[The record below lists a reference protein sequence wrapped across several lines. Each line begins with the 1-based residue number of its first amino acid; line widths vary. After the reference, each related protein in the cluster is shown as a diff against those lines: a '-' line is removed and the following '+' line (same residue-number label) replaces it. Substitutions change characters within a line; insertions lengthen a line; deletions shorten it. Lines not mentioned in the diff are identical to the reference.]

1 MFILSFLPLIVILAL
16 LFGLAKVPNYIGGNV
31 MKWLIAGY
39 VAVLFGAIMTY
50 QLIPASEAEPRTPF
64 SDYDDPEMTIF
75 EAIEE
80 DRLEEFEAFVH
91 QRWSFP
97 YDRQDEAFSIRS
109 SSHDYVEYNVFFIEK
124 EEDDGVIDVAYYAS
138 DFMIN
143 GYPIEDE
150 RLHPSLDLIGD
161 ELLVRNPD
169 SVEITIAMEEPEFVI
184 RQFFYDQEGFF
195 SGGFGSYTYYENT
208 LVVYV
213 PVDTEIEEGMNV
225 YLIED

>member
-1 MFILSFLPLIVILAL
+1 MVILSFLPLIVILVL
-16 LFGLAKVPNYIGGNV
+16 LFGLAKVPNYVGGTV
-31 MKWLIAGY
+31 MKWIIAVY
-39 VAVLFGAIMTY
+39 VVIVLGSIMTY
-50 QLIPASEAEPRTPF
+50 SLIPASNAESQT
-64 SDYDDPEMTIF
+64 SWGDDNDPEMTIF
-75 EAIEE
+75 EAIET
-80 DRLEEFEAFVH
+80 DRLEEFEPFVH

-97 YDRQDEAFSIRS
+97 YDRQDEAFTIRS

-138 DFMIN
+138 DFMVN
-143 GYPIEDE
+143 GHPIEDE

-169 SVEITIAMEEPEFVI
+169 PVEITIAMEEPELVI
-184 RQFFYDQEGFF
+184 RQFSNDQGGFF
-195 SGGFGSYTYYENT
+195 SGGFGTYTYYENT

-225 YLIED
+225 YPIED